1 MSVIGGK
8 FHYTYNDDR
17 EMSQCTLRQSNRGR
31 ASPVPLSE
39 GFWENHGNGQ
49 IWIKD
54 IHFTTDGW
62 TSRLYLVQK
71 MVRLNYESGRSAW
84 AAPRRG
90 RSLSLYQF
98 PFPNN
103 STVGSFL
110 VLSNLR
116 LQNPKVVKMGYA
128 WNYIPS
134 ILFSPWDE
142 KGTPI
147 PRNSAL
153 WIETTHLLK
162 R

>member
-1 MSVIGGK
+1 MMTGKWASALYGNQIGGVPHRPPSAKDFEKTMEMNK
-8 FHYTYNDDR
+8 FESRIYILLH
-17 EMSQCTLRQSNRGR
+17 SC
-31 ASPVPLSE
+31 
-39 GFWENHGNGQ
+39 
-49 IWIKD
+49 
-54 IHFTTDGW
+54 W
-62 TSRLYLVQK
+62 TSRLYVVQK
-71 MVRLNYESGRSAW
+71 MVRLNSGRSAW
-84 AAPRRG
+84 AALCRG
-90 RSLSLYQF
+90 RILSVYQF

-153 WIETTHLLK
+153 WIVTTHLLK
-162 R
+162 H